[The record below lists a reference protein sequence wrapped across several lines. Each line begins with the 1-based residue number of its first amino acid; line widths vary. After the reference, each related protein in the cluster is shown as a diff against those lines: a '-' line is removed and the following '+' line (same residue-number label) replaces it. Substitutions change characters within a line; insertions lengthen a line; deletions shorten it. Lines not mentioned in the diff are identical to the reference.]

1 MLSGLTNH
9 KWFDTIMLVLVI
21 VQLGFI
27 VYLQF
32 IKEDAGQEIVYKYW
46 KIEQELNKTKQEL
59 TEVQQKLQDTIR
71 AFQYQ
76 DSIADI
82 KFKHES
88 DSIYKV
94 LLTIQNNLYFN
105 AEFVNQWLCTKYGL
119 LHPELCDT
127 VADVGRRE
135 VRVMSDRK
143 PLFKTKDSTAGY
155 P

>member
-9 KWFDTIMLVLVI
+9 KWFDTIVLVLVI
-21 VQLGFI
+21 IQLGFI
-27 VYLQF
+27 VYLKF
-32 IKEDAGQEIVYKYW
+32 IKEYPGEEIVYKYW
-46 KIEQELNKTKQEL
+46 KIEQELNKTKEEL
-59 TEVQQKLQDTIR
+59 TIVQQKLRDTIA

-76 DSIADI
+76 DSIANI
-82 KFKHES
+82 KFQHES
-88 DSIYKV
+88 DSIYNV

-135 VRVMSDRK
+135 VPPVSDRK
-143 PLFKTKDSTAGY
+143 PLFKAKDN